1 MMFNKYIFNEEISN
15 IPLRLKVPLWLPSI
29 FRLKHNSLTRHV
41 RLRRCYDTWLLL
53 TPPASSHTMAPLV
66 LCCSHMDLL
75 LVPELSCALPDLKAF
90 PPASSVLEIFLL
102 FSLFA
107 HPSSPCLK
115 SICSKKPHLTALP
128 STSWVASF
136 NIFMTPAS
144 VMGFPGG
151 SDGKESTCSSG
162 KPGLIPGSGKIP
174 WRRTWKATPVFLPG
188 ESHGQ
193 RSLAHY
199 SPWGRRE
206 SDRTEW
212 ARITHSH
219 KVGANI
225 ACGS

>member
-29 FRLKHNSLTRHV
+29 FRLKRNSLTRHV

-144 VMGFPGG
+144 VMGFPVAQMVKNPLAIQENQVWSLGQGRSPGG
-151 SDGKESTCSSG
+151 GPG
-162 KPGLIPGSGKIP
+162 KPLQYSCLENPMDRGAWPTTDHRIAKS
-174 WRRTWKATPVFLPG
+174 WTWL
-188 ESHGQ
+188 S
-193 RSLAHY
+193 
-199 SPWGRRE
+199 
-206 SDRTEW
+206 EW
-212 ARITHSH
+212 THNSVIINYLF
-219 KVGANI
+219 K
-225 ACGS
+225 